1 MKKYCFILLLFLAV
15 LPARAQQPHKI
26 NSFLTSN
33 GAVGLE
39 TTELNNDTVV
49 TVFHRREDVVWSRTV
64 YSIIDLRYKQN
75 FELYFPTNMDNS
87 RFRSLMG
94 VIVDAVVD
102 GMPVYVKADDL
113 DPHLE
118 DPNLADRLMS
128 MKDIEDAT
136 KLDPNQQAMDASEF
150 SLEEFTEEQIRDMTT
165 VASLIRFDAG
175 ANKLVAQSDA
185 FTAFVRNQF
194 KFIIQEQI
202 FFDKHY
208 SRLYRYIT
216 AIAPMYAVASADDQ
230 SAYDAVY
237 AQIMFWI
244 PFQALRP
251 YLQRQYIITSR
262 NSTKRLTY
270 DAYFAERQYSS
281 YIVGENNMYDRVIP
295 QYVRTEQQIKQEQER
310 IATELLNFEQDLWE
324 Y

>member
-26 NSFLTSN
+26 NSYFMDN

-39 TTELNNDTVV
+39 TEELRNDTVV
-49 TVFHRREDVVWSRTV
+49 TIFHRREDVVWSRTV

-75 FELYFPTNMDNS
+75 FELYFPTNMDNT

-102 GMPVYVKADDL
+102 GVPVFYKTEDL

-118 DPNLADRLMS
+118 NPNIEVMS
-128 MKDIEDAT
+128 KKDIEDAT
-136 KLDPNQQAMDASEF
+136 KLDPNQQAADASEF
-150 SLEEFTEEQIRDMTT
+150 SLEEFTAEQIEQMTQ
-165 VASLIRFDAG
+165 VASLIRYDA
-175 ANKLVAQSDA
+175 ASDKLMARPDV
-185 FTAFVRNQF
+185 FTAFVKNQF
-194 KFIIQEQI
+194 KFMVQEQI

-208 SRLYRYIT
+208 SRLYRCII
-216 AIAPMYAVASADDQ
+216 AVAPMYAVASTEEQ
-230 SAYDAVY
+230 SAYDAVNS
-237 AQIMFWI
+237 QIMFWV

-251 YLQRQYIITSR
+251 YLQRQYMITSR
-262 NSTKRLTY
+262 NSTKRMTY
-270 DAYFAERQYSS
+270 DAYFAQRQYSS

-295 QYVRTEQQIKQEQER
+295 EYVRTEKQIKQEQER